1 MKVAVISDIHE
12 NFHNLILALQD
23 ISAKEVDCIICLGD
37 LINAGI
43 AKVLSIQE
51 VPVYMIWGNNDGE
64 KTDIVRTAFREDSKL
79 KVSLNV
85 YDFLELDGR
94 NVFISHYND
103 LAIPMAKSG
112 MYDAVF
118 YGHNHIRKIETI
130 GGTLVANPGE
140 LGAQKSGV
148 ASYILYDT
156 ESNQAELVELEGSIS
171 LKSDLV
177 DQYFRDNKEALNFRS
192 AESFKI

>member
-130 GGTLVANPGE
+130 GNTLVANPGE

-148 ASYILYDT
+148 ASYLLYDT
-156 ESNQAELVELEGSIS
+156 ESNQAKLFELEGSIS